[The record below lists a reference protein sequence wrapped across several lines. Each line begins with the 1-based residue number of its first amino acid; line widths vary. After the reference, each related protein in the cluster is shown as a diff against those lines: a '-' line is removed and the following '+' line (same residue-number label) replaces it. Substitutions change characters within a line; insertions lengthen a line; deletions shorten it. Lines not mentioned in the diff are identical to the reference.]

1 MRHGAGIEQDMK
13 LLIVFLFLFVCVGC
27 GILPQSPYRQA
38 LPQTASDIKEYRSG
52 VVDFTYLLRAK
63 VTGNEFSDYV
73 KYFGLLPNKLNE
85 ISEKN
90 RHLKRERQASDFF
103 PSWWSTIRPGVDI
116 VFGKRDKA
124 DIISAKYEEGFLF
137 LHVTHI

>member
-1 MRHGAGIEQDMK
+1 MK
-13 LLIVFLFLFVCVGC
+13 VLIVFLFLFVCVGC
-27 GILPQSPYRQA
+27 GVLPQSPYRRA
-38 LPQTASDIKEYRSG
+38 LPRTASEIKEYRSG

-63 VTGNEFSDYV
+63 ITEDEFSDYV
-73 KYFGLLPNKLNE
+73 KLFGLLPDKLNE

-90 RHLKRERQASDFF
+90 IHLKKETQKSDIF

-116 VFGKRDKA
+116 VFGKMDKG